1 MANQWFKFYGGEYLS
16 DPKIGRL
23 SPAERSCWITLLSM
37 ASMSDEGII
46 KYLDT
51 DDLLEKSGI
60 RHNPYNEGDW
70 EKCQN
75 VLVKFSQM
83 KMISV
88 DDKESMIRVINWE
101 KRQEHNLTVAERV
114 AKSREKKKCNENVT
128 IDVTNVTSE
137 DNRIEEN
144 RIDIKNTYGESGLVK
159 MTTEEYTKL
168 IEAIGDTNTKLMI
181 EELDD
186 YLGTMTPK
194 KAEMKYA
201 SHYKALRNWA
211 RRKYQIQKEKVDN
224 QKTRKIV

>member
-137 DNRIEEN
+137 ENRVEEN
-144 RIDIKNTYGESGLVK
+144 RIDNIDTKSIYGEFENVK
-159 MTTEEYTKL
+159 LKPEEHQKL
-168 IEAIGDTNTKLMI
+168 IESLGEKNTNILI
-181 EELDD
+181 EELSTGIASKG
-186 YLGTMTPK
+186 Y
-194 KAEMKYA
+194 KYK
-201 SHYKALRNWA
+201 SHYATLLNWA
-211 RRKYQIQKEKVDN
+211 RRKYQENNRSTTNK
-224 QKTRKIV
+224 RKIV